1 MSAIF
6 KEILLRIS
14 GLEIMRKKDNTE
26 LIEAYLNNELTAED
40 KATFENRLNAD
51 KDLVAELALHKQI
64 RGFVKEN
71 EVQQLKN
78 QVKVWLQE
86 EEVAFVPSEMK
97 VVKKPFLSINSLA
110 RIAAI
115 LAVVLGIGWLYFS
128 DKNPEMTAEVAQD
141 KYFTELLAQNPG
153 TLQGDDQRSV
163 WIQAFSEKNYDQVI
177 LTIEKKQEKTPEE
190 IYYLGLSYS
199 AKGNYAKAIEQLS
212 MKTLQDSVYAEKAEW
227 AIALIYLKQDDK
239 PKATALLQKIAKSN
253 SEFAEKAKALLK

>member
-1 MSAIF
+1 
-6 KEILLRIS
+6 
-14 GLEIMRKKDNTE
+14 MRKKDNTE

-86 EEVAFVPSEMK
+86 EVAFVPSEMK
-97 VVKKPFLSINSLA
+97 VVKKPFLSISGLA

-115 LAVVLGIGWLYFS
+115 LAVVLGIGWFYFS

-239 PKATALLQKIAKSN
+239 PKAKALLQKIAKSN

>member
-1 MSAIF
+1 
-6 KEILLRIS
+6 
-14 GLEIMRKKDNTE
+14 MRKKDNTE

-86 EEVAFVPSEMK
+86 EVAFVPSEMK
-97 VVKKPFLSINSLA
+97 VVKKPFLSISGLA

-115 LAVVLGIGWLYFS
+115 LAVVLGIGWFYFS

-239 PKATALLQKIAKSN
+239 PKAKALLQKIAKSN
-253 SEFAEKAKALLK
+253 SEFAEKAKAVLT

>member
-14 GLEIMRKKDNTE
+14 SLEIMRKKDNTE

-86 EEVAFVPSEMK
+86 EVAFVPSEMK
-97 VVKKPFLSINSLA
+97 VVKKPFLSISGLA

-115 LAVVLGIGWLYFS
+115 LAVVLGIGWFYFS

-177 LTIEKKQEKTPEE
+177 LIIEKKQEKTPEE

-239 PKATALLQKIAKSN
+239 PKAKALLQKIAKSN

>member
-14 GLEIMRKKDNTE
+14 SLEIMRKKDNTE

-86 EEVAFVPSEMK
+86 EVAFVPSEMK
-97 VVKKPFLSINSLA
+97 VVKKPFLSISGLA

-115 LAVVLGIGWLYFS
+115 LAVVLGIGWFYFS

-239 PKATALLQKIAKSN
+239 PKAKALLQKIAKSN

>member
-14 GLEIMRKKDNTE
+14 SLEIMRKKDNTE

-78 QVKVWLQE
+78 QVKVWQQE
-86 EEVAFVPSEMK
+86 EEVAFVPSEMN
-97 VVKKPFLSINSLA
+97 VVKKPFLSISGLA

-115 LAVVLGIGWLYFS
+115 LAVVLGIGWFYFS
-128 DKNPEMTAEVAQD
+128 DKNPEMTAEVDQD

-239 PKATALLQKIAKSN
+239 PKAKALLQKIAKSN
-253 SEFAEKAKALLK
+253 SEFF

>member
-14 GLEIMRKKDNTE
+14 SLEIMRKKDNTE

-86 EEVAFVPSEMK
+86 EVAFVPSEMK
-97 VVKKPFLSINSLA
+97 VVKKPFLSISGLA

-115 LAVVLGIGWLYFS
+115 LAVVLGIGWFYFS

-177 LTIEKKQEKTPEE
+177 LTIEKKQEKT
-190 IYYLGLSYS
+190 
-199 AKGNYAKAIEQLS
+199 
-212 MKTLQDSVYAEKAEW
+212 
-227 AIALIYLKQDDK
+227 
-239 PKATALLQKIAKSN
+239 
-253 SEFAEKAKALLK
+253 FAGFKE